1 MPRFS
6 AFRAAVVLSIIATGI
21 VGLMVRVAYLQTYF
35 RQKTILRADQ
45 QQHTTRSITARRG
58 TIFDANGHAL
68 AGTVQQQAI
77 YIDPVFMLR
86 EYQTAPRN
94 LNQMDMDL
102 RKLARLIDADADE
115 LSQLIGERYEARYV
129 RIAESRD
136 DRTAVEVMKLGIPGV
151 GTEPMC
157 VRYYPMGS
165 LAAHVLGSVG
175 GEGNGLEGIELKFNR
190 DLSGRNGYKRLEKD
204 ARRRPIGIDAGD
216 YVPPVH
222 GQHMILTID
231 ASIQFIAEHEL
242 AAAVTEFR
250 AESGEVIVIDP
261 RTGEVLALANYP
273 TFHPQHLSESRP
285 EARLNRAIVVPYEP
299 GSTFKPFIAGP
310 AIMWRQ
316 TRPAEMW
323 PIPGLSYIAPYG
335 RGRRVTDVHHYG
347 PLATWDVLVKS
358 SNIGMAMMA
367 ARMGNPNLHKAVT
380 LFGFGRPT
388 GIELPGEDGGMVNPL
403 RRWTRYS
410 TESVAQG
417 YEVMITP
424 MQLARAF
431 CVYANGGHLVSPRI
445 VKGKLDPDGRLIER
459 YPLTRLDDF
468 PRVMDE
474 DASGAVR
481 QILSDVLVRGTGTKA
496 RSKAWNLFG
505 KTGTSHI
512 SMGRA
517 GYSQDLVN
525 SSFVAGAPLENPRLV
540 VAMVIH
546 KADRRANR
554 AYGGTV
560 AAPAAGRVLERSLA
574 YMQVPPSPPLQPP
587 PPHIASVLH
596 DFRSKLYGEPPVA
609 AGNR

>member
-6 AFRAAVVLSIIATGI
+6 AFRAAVVLSILATGI

-58 TIFDANGHAL
+58 TIFDTNGHAL

-102 RKLARLIDADADE
+102 RKLAGLIDADADE
-115 LSQLIGERYEARYV
+115 LSQLLGERYEARYV

-136 DRTAVEVMKLGIPGV
+136 DRTAAEVMKLGIPGV
-151 GTEPMC
+151 GAEPMC

-216 YVPPVH
+216 YVPPMH

-231 ASIQFIAEHEL
+231 ASIQFIAEQEL
-242 AAAVTEFR
+242 AAAVTKFR

-316 TRPAEMW
+316 TRPAEIW

-358 SNIGMAMMA
+358 SNIGMAMLA

-474 DASGAVR
+474 DASVSVR
-481 QILSDVLVRGTGTKA
+481 QILSDVLVRGTGTQA

-512 SMGRA
+512 SMGRT

-574 YMQVPPSPPLQPP
+574 YMQVPPSPPLQAP
-587 PPHIASVLH
+587 PPHIASVLYKLN
-596 DFRSKLYGEPPVA
+596 SKLYGEPPVA